1 MKYVSLKR
9 LCVVAVLFGLGAC
22 ATEEP
27 GGIEASVSRAELDVD
42 PAMPEARAELDVT
55 VEVLTRGQPEDVTLE
70 AVVIHELPLADDSDS
85 ITFVPQLV
93 NPQGD
98 DPIVRLVA
106 GEEIVLRVLNAGTTN
121 EELSPWCNRPVQ
133 LAVTLATASGA
144 EAEAT
149 QDISVRCP

>member
-1 MKYVSLKR
+1 MRRTFYVG
-9 LCVVAVLFGLGAC
+9 VLAMGLGAC

-27 GGIEASVSRAELDVD
+27 GGIDAAVARAELDVD
-42 PAMPEARAELDVT
+42 PAMLEARAELDVT
-55 VEVLTRGQPEDVTLE
+55 VEVQTRGQPEDVTLE
-70 AVVIHELPLADDSDS
+70 AVVINELPLTDDSDS
-85 ITFVPQLV
+85 IAFVPQLV

-98 DPIVRLVA
+98 DPVVRLVA

-121 EELSPWCNRPVQ
+121 EELVDWCNRPVQ
-133 LAVTLATASGA
+133 LAITLATASGA